1 MDIKNMTVYTKER
14 LIRFSDYFARTKLP
28 MWIIYAVLTLFI
40 IAGDVFLLSQGALT
54 DHMIL
59 LSAIALMIDLMMVF
73 LFVVMPRLTVNKTN
87 TINACLNYSF
97 GEEEVALESE
107 GKLFRDS
114 SSFKYQAIVK
124 VGKYKDD
131 VYLFISKRQAY
142 IVDLSSMS
150 EDDVLALKARLTLK
164 VSPDKIKW

>member
-1 MDIKNMTVYTKER
+1 MDIKNTTVYTKER

-28 MWIIYAVLTLFI
+28 MWIIYAVLTLHI
-40 IAGDVFLLSQGALT
+40 LAGNVFLFIHGALT
-54 DHMIL
+54 EQMIL
-59 LSAIALMIDLMMVF
+59 ISVLALTVDLLMVF

-87 TINACLNYSF
+87 TLDACLNYSF
-97 GEEEVALESE
+97 GEQEVALESE

-142 IVDLSSMS
+142 IVDLSAMS
-150 EDDVLALKARLTLK
+150 EDDVLALKARLTQK